1 MRRPESFLP
10 RRALGSLGAALGRRK
25 AMRDS
30 IIRRSLLLT
39 SFYICGH
46 AFFYLLILIGNA
58 LLDPGGFGRMYTA
71 WAILNTLFA
80 PVSIIVLL
88 LSGYFAE
95 GFGANGTPQVAQ
107 LLARVSAIAVPWTA
121 GIVLVLEG
129 LFYVAGTM
137 LGVDSVSLLL
147 LIPVCAASY
156 FAVELV
162 RASLQGA
169 LRFMS
174 YGLSWL
180 LWCAAQCALGA
191 VGLWLT
197 RSAWGC
203 FVGMLAANLVMLAG
217 LSLTVVDRAP
227 QASEA
232 IGQGPVVVSAASLRR
247 AAAFCSAFA
256 GFVLFNNA
264 DIFLAYL
271 VLGPADLG
279 AYTASS
285 VLPKAIVTATQPVVQ
300 IILPVVVSI
309 QVEGRDTRVA
319 VIKAIVAAFAFGV
332 LAFVVLWGGSDLACG
347 TAHGIRFCNAPLML
361 ILAAAATPL
370 SVIRTMLTADVVHGR
385 YWLPHLPLVAMLA
398 FAAAMVV
405 QKTSGP
411 SMEMRLG
418 LTYLAA
424 CCGLLLV
431 WVVIGIARRRLLA
444 RSGVPAA
451 LHRP

>member
-1 MRRPESFLP
+1 MSRSASFLP
-10 RRALGSLGAALGRRK
+10 RRALGALGAALGRRK

-95 GFGANGTPQVAQ
+95 GFGANGAPLVAR
-107 LLARVSAIAVPWTA
+107 LLARVSVIAVPWTV

-129 LFYVAGTM
+129 LFYIGGTV
-137 LGVDSVSLLL
+137 LGADSIALLL

-156 FAVELV
+156 FAVELI

-169 LRFMS
+169 LRFMA

-197 RSAWGC
+197 HSAWGC
-203 FVGMLAANLVMLAG
+203 FVGMLAANLVMVAALY
-217 LSLTVVDRAP
+217 LTVVDKAAD
-227 QASEA
+227 ASTA
-232 IGQGPVVVSAASLRR
+232 IRRGPIVSAASLRR

-300 IILPVVVSI
+300 IILPVVISI
-309 QVEGRDTRVA
+309 QIEGRDTRGA
-319 VIKAIVAAFAFGV
+319 VIKAIAAAFAFGV
-332 LAFVVLWGGSDLACG
+332 AAFVVLWGGSDLACG
-347 TAHGIRFCNAPLML
+347 TVHGIRFCKAPLML

-370 SVIRTMLTADVVHGR
+370 SVIRTMLTADVAHGR

-398 FAAAMVV
+398 FATAVML

-411 SMEMRLG
+411 SMEMRLA
-418 LTYLAA
+418 LTYFAA

-431 WVVIGIARRRLLA
+431 WVVVGIARGQLLP
-444 RSGVPAA
+444 RSGVPSA
-451 LHRP
+451 LQRPQ